1 MSALTSISN
10 SFAAKFAAPEVMSLD
25 AYLQLCS
32 EDPLAYATAAE
43 RMVAAIGQPQ
53 IVDTSED
60 IRLSRIHSNKKVRI
74 YSAFKDFFGAEDA
87 VERIAAYF
95 RNNAAGL
102 EESKQILYLKGPVG
116 GGKSSFAERLKVLM
130 QKHPI
135 YVLYDTHEKNEEL
148 KMSPVFESPLG
159 LLASVQD
166 DETTDADGNTILLR
180 DYFEEQ
186 YGIPARY
193 LNTVPSGW
201 AQEKLKE
208 FNGDWT
214 RFSVVRVWPNRDRQ
228 IAIMKVEPGD
238 ENNQDVSVLI
248 GKTDLRKLE
257 KLPQNHPY
265 AYSYSGGLNRTNQG
279 LMDFAEMF
287 KANIKTLNPLLM
299 ATQEHNYQGTEAIPA
314 MPYTGIIMAH
324 SNESE
329 WFAFR
334 NNTTNEAFLDR
345 VYIVDVPYCLR
356 VDEEIKIYEKML
368 KGSSL
373 YKAPIAPG
381 TLKMLAQ
388 WSILTRLK
396 IPENSTI
403 YAKLKVYN
411 GENVKDT
418 MPNAKSLEEYKSHA
432 GIDEGMAGMSTRFA
446 FKVLS
451 AVYDLR
457 PEEQQANPIDLMYV
471 IEEAVRKEALPEE
484 THNRYIAHI
493 KEFLLPKYFEF
504 VEKELRTAYLESYR
518 SFGQNMFERYVLF
531 ADAWLEDSQCR
542 DPETHTMMNR
552 DALNQKLEEI
562 EKAAGITNAKDFRNE
577 IVNYVLK
584 YKAKHEGKAPS
595 WDAYEKMKTVIEK
608 RMFSATE
615 QIMPVIAFGPKQD
628 KDTEEKHQG
637 FVKRMLDRGYTEN
650 QIKILV
656 SWFTNNRKSS

>member
-1 MSALTSISN
+1 MSALSSATK
-10 SFAAKFAAPEVMSLD
+10 SFAAKFAAPEVMTIE
-25 AYLQLCS
+25 AYLDLCKS
-32 EDPLAYATAAE
+32 DPLAYASAAE
-43 RMVAAIGQPQ
+43 RMVAAIGQAK

-60 IRLSRIHSNKKVRI
+60 LRMSRIHSNKKIRV
-74 YSAFKDFFGAEDA
+74 YDAFKDFYGAEDA
-87 VERIAAYF
+87 IERIAAYF
-95 RNNAAGL
+95 RNSAAGL

-116 GGKSSFAERLKVLM
+116 GGKSSFAERLKILM
-130 QKHPI
+130 QRFPI
-135 YVLYDTHEKNEEL
+135 YVLYDASEKNLEL
-148 KMSPVFESPLG
+148 QTSPVLESPMG
-159 LLASVQD
+159 LLASIQHDLVD
-166 DETTDADGNTILLR
+166 DESTQTYGEL
-180 DYFEEQ
+180 FEAEF
-186 YGIPARY
+186 GIPARY

-208 FNGDWT
+208 FGGDWMK
-214 RFSVVRVWPNRDRQ
+214 FSVVKLYPNKDRQ
-228 IAIMKVEPGD
+228 IGIMKVEPGD

-329 WFAFR
+329 WFAFK
-334 NNTTNEAFLDR
+334 NNKTNEAFLDR

-356 VDEEIKIYEKML
+356 IDEEIKIYEKML

-373 YKAPIAPG
+373 AKAPCAPG
-381 TLKMLAQ
+381 TLKMMAQ

-396 IPENSTI
+396 PVENSTL

-418 MPNAKSLEEYKSHA
+418 MPNAKSLEEYKDAA
-432 GIDEGMAGMSTRFA
+432 GVEEGMGGQSTRFA

-451 AVYDLR
+451 ATYDLR
-457 PEEQQANPIDLMYV
+457 PEEQQANPIDLMFV
-471 IEEAVRKEALPEE
+471 IEEAIRKEALQDEVHQKY
-484 THNRYIAHI
+484 TTFI
-493 KEFLLPKYFEF
+493 KDYLQPKYFEF

-552 DALNQKLEEI
+552 EKLNEKLEEI
-562 EKAAGITNAKDFRNE
+562 EKAAMITNSKDFRNE

-584 YKAKHEGKAPS
+584 YKGKHEGKAPQ

-628 KDTEEKHQG
+628 KDTEEKHVG
-637 FVKRMLDRGYTEN
+637 FVKRMVERGYTEN
-650 QIKILV
+650 QVKILV
-656 SWFTNNRKSS
+656 SWFTNNRKSA

>member
-1 MSALTSISN
+1 MSSLSSLSS
-10 SFAAKFAAPEVMSLD
+10 SFAAKFAAPAVMSLEE
-25 AYLQLCS
+25 YLVLCKS
-32 EDPLAYATAAE
+32 DPMAYATAAE
-43 RMVAAIGQPQ
+43 RMVAAIGEPEV
-53 IVDTSED
+53 VDTSTD
-60 IRLSRIHSNKKVRI
+60 IRLSRIHSNKRVRM
-74 YSAFKDFFGAEDA
+74 YSAFKDFFGAEEA

-95 RNNAAGL
+95 RNSAAGL

-116 GGKSSFAERLKVLM
+116 GGKSSLAERLKYLM

-135 YVLYDTHEKNEEL
+135 YVLHDPSEKNPEL
-148 KMSPVFESPLG
+148 ATSPVFESPLG
-159 LLASVQD
+159 LFNAMDHGEMLEA
-166 DETTDADGNTILLR
+166 E
-180 DYFEEQ
+180 
-186 YGIPARY
+186 YGIPTRY
-193 LNTVPSGW
+193 LNTVMSGW

-208 FNGDWT
+208 FGGDIT
-214 RFSVVRVWPNRDRQ
+214 KFQVVRLFPNKDTQ
-228 IAIMKVEPGD
+228 TAIMKVEPGD

-257 KLPQNHPY
+257 RLPQNHPY

-314 MPYTGIIMAH
+314 MPYTGVIMAH

-334 NNTTNEAFLDR
+334 NNKTNEAFLDR
-345 VYIVDVPYCLR
+345 VFIVDVPYCLR

-368 KGSSL
+368 NGSSL
-373 YKAPIAPG
+373 RSAPIAPG

-396 IPENSTI
+396 VPENSTI
-403 YAKLKVYN
+403 YAKLRVYN

-418 MPNAKSLEEYKSHA
+418 MPNAKSLEEYKTVA
-432 GIDEGMAGMSTRFA
+432 GIEEGMSGMSTRFA

-457 PEEQQANPIDLMYV
+457 PEERQANPIDLMYV

-484 THNRYIAHI
+484 THNRYMTFI
-493 KEFLLPKYFEF
+493 KDFLMPKYFEF

-542 DPETHTMMNR
+542 DPETHTLMNR

-584 YKAKHEGKAPS
+584 YKAKNEGKAPA

-628 KDTEEKHQG
+628 KDTQEKHDG
-637 FVKRMLDRGYTEN
+637 FVQRMVEKGYTVA
-650 QIKILV
+650 QVKVLV
-656 SWFTNNRKSS
+656 SWFTANRKAN

>member
-1 MSALTSISN
+1 
-10 SFAAKFAAPEVMSLD
+10 
-25 AYLQLCS
+25 
-32 EDPLAYATAAE
+32 
-43 RMVAAIGQPQ
+43 
-53 IVDTSED
+53 
-60 IRLSRIHSNKKVRI
+60 
-74 YSAFKDFFGAEDA
+74 
-87 VERIAAYF
+87 
-95 RNNAAGL
+95 
-102 EESKQILYLKGPVG
+102 
-116 GGKSSFAERLKVLM
+116 
-130 QKHPI
+130 
-135 YVLYDTHEKNEEL
+135 
-148 KMSPVFESPLG
+148 MSPVLESPLG
-159 LLASVQD
+159 LFNFL
-166 DETTDADGNTILLR
+166 EHADMLQSE
-180 DYFEEQ
+180 F
-186 YGIPARY
+186 GIAPRY
-193 LNTVPSGW
+193 LNTVMSGW
-201 AQEKLKE
+201 AQQKLQE
-208 FNGDWT
+208 FGGDVT
-214 RFSVVRVWPNRDRQ
+214 KFSVMKIYPNKDRQ
-228 IAIMKVEPGD
+228 LGIMKVEPGD

-334 NNTTNEAFLDR
+334 NNKTNEAFLDR

-356 VDEEIKIYEKML
+356 IDEEVKIYEKML
-368 KGSSL
+368 HGSSL
-373 YKAPIAPG
+373 AKAPIAPG

-396 IPENSTI
+396 KPENSTI
-403 YAKLKVYN
+403 YAKLRVYN

-418 MPNAKSLEEYKSHA
+418 MPNAKSLEEYRSVA
-432 GIDEGMAGMSTRFA
+432 GIEEGMSGMSTRFA

-471 IEEAVRKEALPEE
+471 IEEAVRKEGLPEE
-484 THNRYIAHI
+484 QFNGFMAFI
-493 KEFLLPKYFEF
+493 KEFLQPKYFEF

-542 DPETHTMMNR
+542 DPETHTLMNR
-552 DALNQKLEEI
+552 EALNQKLEEI

-584 YKAKHEGKAPS
+584 YKAKHEGSAPA

-628 KDTEEKHQG
+628 KDTQEKHDG
-637 FVKRMLDRGYTEN
+637 FVKRMVERGYTEN
-650 QIKILV
+650 QVKILV

>member
-1 MSALTSISN
+1 MSALDSIAS
-10 SFAAKFAAPEVMSLD
+10 SFSSKFAKPEVMSLT
-25 AYLQLCS
+25 AYLELCKI
-32 EDPLAYATAAE
+32 EPLAYATAAE
-43 RMVAAIGQPQ
+43 RMVSSIGHAK
-53 IVDTSED
+53 IVDTSD
-60 IRLSRIHSNKKVRI
+60 DKRLSRIHSNRKIRV
-74 YSAFKDFFGAEDA
+74 YDAFDDFFGAEDA
-87 VERIAAYF
+87 IERIAAYF
-95 RNNAAGL
+95 RNSAAGL
-102 EESKQILYLKGPVG
+102 EESKQIIYLKGPVG
-116 GGKSSFAERLKVLM
+116 GGKSSIAERLKLLM

-135 YVLYDTHEKNEEL
+135 YVLHDPSEKNLEL
-148 KMSPVFESPLG
+148 QTSPVFESPLG
-159 LLASVQD
+159 LFNVLEHGDWLAENFGVDQ
-166 DETTDADGNTILLR
+166 
-180 DYFEEQ
+180 
-186 YGIPARY
+186 RY
-193 LNTVPSGW
+193 LNTVMSGW
-201 AQEKLKE
+201 AQQKLEE
-208 FNGDWT
+208 FDGDISK
-214 RFSVVRVWPNRDRQ
+214 FSVIKLYPNKDRQ
-228 IAIMKVEPGD
+228 IGVMKVEPGD

-299 ATQEHNYQGTEAIPA
+299 ATQEHNYNGTESIPA

-334 NNTTNEAFLDR
+334 NNKTNEAFLDR

-356 VDEEIKIYEKML
+356 VDEEVKIYEKML
-368 KGSSL
+368 GGSSL
-373 YKAPIAPG
+373 RKAPLAPH

-388 WSILTRLK
+388 WSILTRLRK
-396 IPENSTI
+396 PENSTI

-418 MPNAKSLEEYKSHA
+418 MPNAKPLEEYKEKA
-432 GIDEGMAGMSTRFA
+432 GIEEGMSGMSTRFA

-484 THNRYIAHI
+484 KYNEYMGFI
-493 KEFLLPKYFEF
+493 KEFLQPKYAEF
-504 VEKELRTAYLESYR
+504 LEKELRTAYLESYR

-531 ADAWLEDSQCR
+531 ADAWLEDSTCR
-542 DPETHTMMNR
+542 DPEDHTLLNR
-552 DALNQKLEEI
+552 DKLNEKLEEI

-584 YKAKHEGKAPS
+584 YKAKNEGKAPA
-595 WDAYEKMKTVIEK
+595 WDQYEKIKSVIEK

-637 FVKRMLDRGYTEN
+637 FVDRMVEKGYTI
-650 QIKILV
+650 QQVKVLV
-656 SWFTNNRKSS
+656 SWFTNNRKST